1 MPEGDSLHRV
11 ARRLQ
16 PLVGEQVAASSP
28 NPRGLVTR
36 VAAAV
41 DGRVLESVEA
51 VGKHLELRFVSGVV
65 VTSHLRMSGRWTVHP
80 PGEAPGG
87 APWLV
92 LRTAR
97 AVACQWRGPVLRLG
111 RVERHRLGSDI
122 LGAGVAVEALA
133 GRLRLA
139 ELGRPLGEVLQDQ
152 RYIAGIGN
160 LWASEALWQARISP
174 VLPIHA
180 ASDKELGVALT
191 WARTEMQRAVVG
203 SRPAPVV
210 YRRVGRPCPRCGA
223 TIVARGVG
231 EANRTAYWCPGCQRE
246 A

>member
-16 PLVGEQVAASSP
+16 PLVGEQVAATSP
-28 NPRGLVTR
+28 NPRGLVTG

-51 VGKHLELRFVSGVV
+51 LGKHLELRFADGVV

-80 PGEAPGG
+80 PGEAPSG
-87 APWLV
+87 APWLI

-97 AVACQWRGPVLRLG
+97 AVAFQWRGPVLRLG
-111 RVERHRLGSDI
+111 RVERHRVGSDI
-122 LGAGVAVEALA
+122 LGGGVVVEALI

-139 ELGRPLGEVLQDQ
+139 EPGRPLGEVLQNQ

-174 VLPIHA
+174 VLPIDA

-191 WARTEMQRAVVG
+191 WARTQMQRAVVG
-203 SRPAPVV
+203 SRPAQVV

-223 TIVARGVG
+223 AIVARGVG